1 MKSLWAILLVIPL
14 FAQITEKE
22 IIVFNSGSKLN
33 GELISINLNQK
44 INPNTDLPSEII
56 FKPYIIED
64 APKVFVRGKINN
76 GNFLVFDPK
85 DVYLIQFKKQ
95 FVGTHV
101 LFDNNNQLEYKDR
114 TEVEKSIKIY
124 EELKLQEKLNRAEKR
139 QLSEQKMLL
148 FHDKYLHGWRIYFYL
163 IIGVI
168 LVPIIVLG
176 T

>member
-33 GELISINLNQK
+33 GKLISLDLNQK
-44 INPNTDLPSEII
+44 INPNTGLSSEII
-56 FKPYIIED
+56 FKPYKIED

-95 FVGTHV
+95 IALAEGGGT
-101 LFDNNNQLEYKDR
+101 LLLYSNKKQLEYKNR
-114 TEVEKSIKIY
+114 AEVEKIINSFIKEQPTGTEKMQLAGKIY
-124 EELKLQEKLNRAEKR
+124 CYATSALILFVGILFGLQ
-139 QLSEQKMLL
+139 S
-148 FHDKYLHGWRIYFYL
+148 G
-163 IIGVI
+163 
-168 LVPIIVLG
+168 
-176 T
+176 